1 MENETAEKAVKN
13 HFDSANKTK
22 NLLPSPQKKYKK
34 NVRLLQKSFRNKNM
48 SDGNGKWKKEYMKN
62 YYCKRKKCCI
72 AYLIVLTIC
81 KMF

>member
-34 NVRLLQKSFRNKNM
+34 NCEIITEIFQKQKYVRWKWKMIKRIHERLL
-48 SDGNGKWKKEYMKN
+48 
-62 YYCKRKKCCI
+62 
-72 AYLIVLTIC
+72 L
-81 KMF
+81 